1 MSEAMQSVIEYFET
15 GTGDLWVLLY
25 DLSRD
30 ELIKLFKELDYA
42 VYDEYGR
49 DMQREIYAKTAE
61 SLKEF

>member
-61 SLKEF
+61 ALKEF

>member
-1 MSEAMQSVIEYFET
+1 MSEAMQNVIEYLET
-15 GTGDLWVLLY
+15 GSGDLWVLLY

-30 ELIKLFKELDYA
+30 ELIKLFRELDYA

-49 DMQREIYAKTAE
+49 DMQREIYAKMAE